1 MYKQRN
7 DANSTNDFLIH
18 SYLNNTNKFN
28 EKYSFDFQDNYNKV
42 ITVSFTI
49 AGVLFLILL
58 CMLANY

>member
-1 MYKQRN
+1 MKKKMYKQRN

-42 ITVSFTI
+42 IT
-49 AGVLFLILL
+49 LL
-58 CMLANY
+58 